1 MRVAT
6 NNSIT
11 NTCTL
16 KAKQKELKQSYL
28 EEINEKIF
36 RARESN
42 DGRVPHNFVKNIV
55 EESKVTFP
63 WVTRDVINKSFKKY
77 LINKQYSNI
86 KIKQVTANATSNDE
100 NRPSAISRY
109 FLCMLKYFSGNPPV
123 TGSSDHSEGN
133 GTIPVRS
140 SSSS

>member
-55 EESKVTFP
+55 EESK
-63 WVTRDVINKSFKKY
+63 
-77 LINKQYSNI
+77 
-86 KIKQVTANATSNDE
+86 
-100 NRPSAISRY
+100 
-109 FLCMLKYFSGNPPV
+109 
-123 TGSSDHSEGN
+123 
-133 GTIPVRS
+133 
-140 SSSS
+140 